1 MNTPVVS
8 ELAPP
13 LRLLLGPGPSMVHP
27 RVLRAM
33 STPLLGH
40 LDPKFL
46 EIMNEVQAQL
56 RAVLR
61 TAEPVHHRGVR
72 HRARPAWRR
81 RSSTCSSRAT
91 PRWWWSRGRVR
102 QAAWPTSSAAAARSS
117 SKIEIPWG
125 EVCDLGPDRGGA
137 EAGGEGEGGRP
148 RPRRD
153 LHRRAPADGGARQ
166 ALPRRTARCSC
177 VDTVTSLGG
186 MPVEVDAWGV
196 DACYSGTQKCLSCP
210 PGLAPL
216 TLSPRALEA
225 VKARKTKVQSW
236 YLDAGMV
243 ADYWAEGKRVYH
255 HTAPISMVYALR
267 EALRLV
273 LEEGLEAR
281 FARHRRHSA
290 ALMAGLA
297 ALGCAAA
304 GAGGPPAPVAQLRE
318 GAGRRGR
325 GGGPQEPARRPLA
338 SRSAA
343 ASARSRARSG
353 ASGSWASRRARRTCS
368 PCSPRSSRPW
378 RSRARRR
385 RRASRSP
392 QRSRRTRGAEPRRPI
407 PRGRGE
413 RRPRAGQR
421 SREGALHRLQQRPF
435 PEGLR
440 AAPRPRPRPAA
451 SARRPPA
458 RRARSPASCGA
469 ARPRRRRSVWT
480 SSTPLMPGMT

>member
-1 MNTPVVS
+1 MNAPVVS

-13 LRLLLGPGPSMVHP
+13 LRLLLGPGPSLVHP

-61 TAEPVHHRGVR
+61 TENAFTIAVSGTGSAGMEAALVNLLEPGDTAVVVVSGVFG
-72 HRARPAWRR
+72 
-81 RSSTCSSRAT
+81 
-91 PRWWWSRGRVR
+91 GRMADIVGR
-102 QAAWPTSSAAAARSS
+102 CGAKLV
-117 SKIEIPWG
+117 KIEIPWG
-125 EVCDLGPDRGGA
+125 EVCDPARIEAALKQEGKVKVVALVHAETSTGAHQPLEGLGQLCHDHGA
-137 EAGGEGEGGRP
+137 MLVLDA
-148 RPRRD
+148 
-153 LHRRAPADGGARQ
+153 
-166 ALPRRTARCSC
+166 
-177 VDTVTSLGG
+177 VTSLGG

-273 LEEGLEAR
+273 LEEGLEPR

-297 ALGCAAA
+297 ALGCEPQAQEGHRLPSLNCVRTPAGVDEAAVRKSLLADHSIEIGGGLGPLAGKVWRVGLMGESARQENVLAVLAAIEQAMAKQGKAPKAGVSLAAA
-304 GAGGPPAPVAQLRE
+304 LEVY
-318 GAGRRGR
+318 
-325 GGGPQEPARRPLA
+325 
-338 SRSAA
+338 
-343 ASARSRARSG
+343 ARS
-353 ASGSWASRRARRTCS
+353 
-368 PCSPRSSRPW
+368 
-378 RSRARRR
+378 
-385 RRASRSP
+385 
-392 QRSRRTRGAEPRRPI
+392 
-407 PRGRGE
+407 
-413 RRPRAGQR
+413 
-421 SREGALHRLQQRPF
+421 
-435 PEGLR
+435 
-440 AAPRPRPRPAA
+440 
-451 SARRPPA
+451 
-458 RRARSPASCGA
+458 
-469 ARPRRRRSVWT
+469 
-480 SSTPLMPGMT
+480 